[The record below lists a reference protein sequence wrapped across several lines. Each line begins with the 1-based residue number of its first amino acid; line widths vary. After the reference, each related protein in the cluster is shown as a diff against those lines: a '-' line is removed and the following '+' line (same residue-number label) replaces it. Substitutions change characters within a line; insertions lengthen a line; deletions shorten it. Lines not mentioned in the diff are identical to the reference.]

1 MKQIGQNET
10 KLDEEK
16 EIAISGVTWPQIGR
30 SETKLDPGKK
40 LDEVK
45 QYKDE
50 MKQLQEMKAYVR
62 HIVVTIKKCGM
73 SAIDNK
79 RCGIALTALK

>member
-1 MKQIGQNET
+1 M
-10 KLDEEK
+10 
-16 EIAISGVTWPQIGR
+16 
-30 SETKLDPGKK
+30 
-40 LDEVK
+40 DEVK

-62 HIVVTIKKCGM
+62 YIVVTIKKCGM
-73 SAIDNK
+73 SAIDSK